1 MAPGFAEI
9 IEVRVFIAFFADK
22 ATILS
27 YMQEASKAEKYRQT
41 SLIGMN
47 KGNE

>member
-9 IEVRVFIAFFADK
+9 IEVRVFIAFADK

-27 YMQEASKAEKYRQT
+27 YVQETSKAEKYRQT

>member
-9 IEVRVFIAFFADK
+9 IEVRVLIAFFADK